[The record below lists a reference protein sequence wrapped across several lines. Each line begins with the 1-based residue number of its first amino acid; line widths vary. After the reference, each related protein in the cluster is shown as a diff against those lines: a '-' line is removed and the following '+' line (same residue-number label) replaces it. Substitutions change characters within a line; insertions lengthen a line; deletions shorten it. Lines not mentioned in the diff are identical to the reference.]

1 MAGVWRGRGHGGWG
15 DHYGHLLRPGGQ
27 VITFIVIFIIFIII
41 FIIIIIFI
49 VRFVTIQA
57 TDGSSSRALEVAEIL
72 VTAGGEGC
80 QVSSLSLSCHES
92 WMSLVM

>member
-1 MAGVWRGRGHGGWG
+1 MAGVWRGGGHSGWG

-27 VITFIVIFIIFIII
+27 VIIFIII
-41 FIIIIIFI
+41 FIIIIIVIIIIIIFI
-49 VRFVTIQA
+49 IIIIIIIITIFILRFVTIQA

-80 QVSSLSLSCHES
+80 QVS
-92 WMSLVM
+92 

>member
-1 MAGVWRGRGHGGWG
+1 M
-15 DHYGHLLRPGGQ
+15 
-27 VITFIVIFIIFIII
+27 IIFIII
-41 FIIIIIFI
+41 FIIIIIIIIIVIIIIIILI

-80 QVSSLSLSCHES
+80 QVASSLSLSCHES
-92 WMSLVM
+92 CMSLVM

>member
-1 MAGVWRGRGHGGWG
+1 MAGVWRGGGHCGWG

-27 VITFIVIFIIFIII
+27 VI
-41 FIIIIIFI
+41 IIIIIIIIILIFLL
-49 VRFVTIQA
+49 RFVTIQA

-80 QVSSLSLSCHES
+80 QVASSLSLSCHAS
-92 WMSLVM
+92 CISLVM